1 VIAFRVHSSLLNVG
15 DSIPPS
21 TTFFDALS
29 PEKKEVEDF
38 LEQHRPE
45 RMLPRREAVFLF
57 KDILEAK
64 RWAVR
69 TNRHIYS
76 IELEETDLNHCG
88 DWCWLQLIHEGLA
101 AGSLDVEQRAKNYW
115 TRLQATPKPV
125 WELLARNAKVV
136 SKVEIPLLEGL
147 SLRAELLGL
156 PTPGFVSQD

>member
-1 VIAFRVHSSLLNVG
+1 
-15 DSIPPS
+15 
-21 TTFFDALS
+21 
-29 PEKKEVEDF
+29 
-38 LEQHRPE
+38 
-45 RMLPRREAVFLF
+45 
-57 KDILEAK
+57 
-64 RWAVR
+64 
-69 TNRHIYS
+69 
-76 IELEETDLNHCG
+76 
-88 DWCWLQLIHEGLA
+88 LA